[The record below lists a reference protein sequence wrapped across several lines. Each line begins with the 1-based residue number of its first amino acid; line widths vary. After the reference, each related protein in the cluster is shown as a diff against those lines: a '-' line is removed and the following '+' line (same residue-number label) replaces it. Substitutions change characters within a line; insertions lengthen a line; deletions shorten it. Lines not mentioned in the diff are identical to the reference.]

1 MLESIIEFQKAGGHT
16 VAYST
21 ENHIP
26 SIEDRKLRLKLIFEE
41 LEELADAYGLM
52 RYFDSIIASNLFSKN
67 KFNAMED
74 CIDYSTADSEEF
86 NKIEALD
93 ALCDLSVVVNGGYC
107 ISGFTDIAQEAY
119 DETMRSNMSKFC
131 YSLDEALATVAGKDD
146 WTYRVTN
153 INGRD
158 VYVFLRKEDGKI
170 MKGASFYVPDYNTLL
185 KSKYEDRDE

>member
-21 ENHIP
+21 DNHIP

-41 LEELADAYGLM
+41 LSELADAYGMKQLFVDICSLHCED
-52 RYFDSIIASNLFSKN
+52 YYNQESHFSDDFKFDKV
-67 KFNAMED
+67 
-74 CIDYSTADSEEF
+74 
-86 NKIEALD
+86 EALD
-93 ALCDLSVVVNGGYC
+93 ANCDLSVVVNGAYC
-107 ISGFTDIAQEAY
+107 INGFTDIAQEAY

-131 YSLDEALATVAGKDD
+131 YSLDEALATVAGKED

-153 INGRD
+153 INGRE

-170 MKGASFYVPDYNTLL
+170 MKNVATFFKPDYSKLL
-185 KSKYEDRDE
+185 EKGL

>member
-21 ENHIP
+21 DNHVP
-26 SIEDRKLRLKLIFEE
+26 SIADRKLRLKLIFEE
-41 LEELADAYGLM
+41 LSELADAYGMNNEFCKICDNHLETVTIGDD
-52 RYFDSIIASNLFSKN
+52 FGNPDFPKDTL
-67 KFNAMED
+67 
-74 CIDYSTADSEEF
+74 EF
-86 NKIEALD
+86 NKAEALD
-93 ALCDLSVVVNGGYC
+93 ALSDLSVVVNGGYC

-158 VYVFLRKEDGKI
+158 VYVFLRKSDGKI
-170 MKGASFYVPDYNTLL
+170 LKGKRFFQPDYSKLL
-185 KSKYEDRDE
+185 EKGL

>member
-1 MLESIIEFQKAGGHT
+1 MGIFKLIKMLEKIKEFQQAGGHT

-21 ENHIP
+21 DNHIP
-26 SIEDRKLRLKLIFEE
+26 SIEDRKLRLKIILEE
-41 LEELADAYGLM
+41 LEEKAESYGL
-52 RYFDSIIASNLFSKN
+52 RKYFIELKDKQ
-67 KFNAMED
+67 
-74 CIDYSTADSEEF
+74 SEETELLGNTVDTLIF
-86 NKIEALD
+86 DRKSALD
-93 ALCDLSVVVNGGYC
+93 ADCDLLVTVNGGFC
-107 ISGFTDIAQEAY
+107 VDGFTDIAQEAY

-170 MKGASFYVPDYNTLL
+170 MKGTGFYKPDYSKLL
-185 KSKYEDRDE
+185 GV

>member
-1 MLESIIEFQKAGGHT
+1 MLDSIIEFQKAGGHT

-21 ENHIP
+21 ENHVP
-26 SIEDRKLRLKLIFEE
+26 STEDRKLRLKLIFEE
-41 LEELADAYGLM
+41 LSELADAYGM
-52 RYFDSIIASNLFSKN
+52 RQLFVDICGLHCEDYYNQESHFSDDFKFDQV
-67 KFNAMED
+67 
-74 CIDYSTADSEEF
+74 
-86 NKIEALD
+86 EALD
-93 ALCDLSVVVNGGYC
+93 ANCDLSVVVNGAYC
-107 ISGFTDIAQEAY
+107 INGFTDIAQEAY

-170 MKGASFYVPDYNTLL
+170 MKGANFYVPDYSSLL

>member
-21 ENHIP
+21 DNHIP

-41 LEELADAYGLM
+41 LDELAEAYGMQLEFCDICENHVNDM
-52 RYFDSIIASNLFSKN
+52 YDKVAHVYNTL
-67 KFNAMED
+67 
-74 CIDYSTADSEEF
+74 EF
-86 NKIEALD
+86 NREDALD
-93 ALCDLSVVVNGGYC
+93 ANCDLSVVVNGAYC
-107 ISGFTDIAQEAY
+107 INGFTDIAQEAY

-158 VYVFLRKEDGKI
+158 VYVFLRKSDGKI
-170 MKGASFYVPDYNTLL
+170 LKGKSFFIPDYSKLL
-185 KSKYEDRDE
+185 EKGL

>member
-21 ENHIP
+21 DNHIP
-26 SIEDRKLRLKLIFEE
+26 SIEDRRLRLKLIFEE
-41 LEELADAYGLM
+41 LSELADAYGMDRTFADLCEKH
-52 RYFDSIIASNLFSKN
+52 RDEYWQGEAAFRLDSNI
-67 KFNAMED
+67 
-74 CIDYSTADSEEF
+74 F
-86 NKIEALD
+86 NKVEALD

-153 INGRD
+153 IDGRD
-158 VYVFLRKEDGKI
+158 VYVFLRKSDGKI
-170 MKGASFYVPDYNTLL
+170 LKGKGFFQPDYSKLL
-185 KSKYEDRDE
+185 GA

>member
-21 ENHIP
+21 DNHIP

-41 LEELADAYGLM
+41 LSELADAYGM
-52 RYFDSIIASNLFSKN
+52 THFFSSLTK
-67 KFNAMED
+67 KH
-74 CIDYSTADSEEF
+74 SEEIYYCSE
-86 NKIEALD
+86 NTKIFDKVEALD
-93 ALCDLSVVVNGGYC
+93 ALCDLSVVVNGGFC

-131 YSLDEALATVAGKDD
+131 YSLDEALATIAGKED

-158 VYVFLRKEDGKI
+158 VYVFLRKSDGKI
-170 MKGASFYVPDYNTLL
+170 LKGKSFFVPDYSKLL
-185 KSKYEDRDE
+185 EKGL

>member
-1 MLESIIEFQKAGGHT
+1 MLDSIIEFQKAGRHT

-26 SIEDRKLRLKLIFEE
+26 SIADRKLRLKLIFEE
-41 LEELADAYGLM
+41 LSELAEAYGL
-52 RYFDSIIASNLFSKN
+52 AGTFSKIAHDFGAYYMSN
-67 KFNAMED
+67 NQGKH
-74 CIDYSTADSEEF
+74 CYDSLEF
-86 NKIEALD
+86 DKVEALD

-119 DETMRSNMSKFC
+119 DETMKSNMSKFC
-131 YSLDEALATVAGKDD
+131 YSLDEALATVAGKED

-170 MKGASFYVPDYNTLL
+170 MKGAGFYVPNYSSLL

>member
-21 ENHIP
+21 DNHIP

-41 LEELADAYGLM
+41 LSELADAYGM
-52 RYFDSIIASNLFSKN
+52 KDTFAKICNSYSNANSY
-67 KFNAMED
+67 E
-74 CIDYSTADSEEF
+74 IDTDDF
-86 NKIEALD
+86 NKVEALD

-158 VYVFLRKEDGKI
+158 VYVFLRKSDGKI
-170 MKGASFYVPDYNTLL
+170 LKGKRFFQPDYSKLL
-185 KSKYEDRDE
+185 EKGL

>member
-21 ENHIP
+21 DNHIP

-41 LEELADAYGLM
+41 LSELAEAYGLKEE
-52 RYFDSIIASNLFSKN
+52 FSDICSNHVDEVIN
-67 KFNAMED
+67 
-74 CIDYSTADSEEF
+74 YSNTLTF
-86 NKIEALD
+86 NKIESLD

-131 YSLDEALATVAGKDD
+131 YSLDEVLATVAGKDD

-158 VYVFLRKEDGKI
+158 VYVFLRKSDGKI
-170 MKGASFYVPDYNTLL
+170 LKGSQFYRPDYSKLL
-185 KSKYEDRDE
+185 EKGL

>member
-21 ENHIP
+21 DNHIP

-41 LEELADAYGLM
+41 LSELADAYGM
-52 RYFDSIIASNLFSKN
+52 KDTFAKICNFYSNANSYKIN
-67 KFNAMED
+67 TN
-74 CIDYSTADSEEF
+74 TF
-86 NKIEALD
+86 NKVEALD
-93 ALCDLSVVVNGGYC
+93 ALCDLSVVVNGGFC

-146 WTYRVTN
+146 WTYKVTN

-158 VYVFLRKEDGKI
+158 VYVFLRKSDGKI
-170 MKGASFYVPDYNTLL
+170 LKGSQFFKPDYSKLL
-185 KSKYEDRDE
+185 EKKL

>member
-21 ENHIP
+21 DNHIP

-41 LEELADAYGLM
+41 LSELADAYGM
-52 RYFDSIIASNLFSKN
+52 NQTFNKICYHHIDSQVDNFGNLCN
-67 KFNAMED
+67 D
-74 CIDYSTADSEEF
+74 VIDTEEF
-86 NKIEALD
+86 NKVEALD

-153 INGRD
+153 INGKD
-158 VYVFLRKEDGKI
+158 VYVFLRKSDGKI
-170 MKGASFYVPDYNTLL
+170 LKGKSFFVPDYSKLL
-185 KSKYEDRDE
+185 EKGL

>member
-1 MLESIIEFQKAGGHT
+1 MLDSIIEFQKAGGHT

-41 LEELADAYGLM
+41 LSELADAYGIETTFAGICGNYIQVYERLNN
-52 RYFDSIIASNLFSKN
+52 IAYGGCPSDTEI
-67 KFNAMED
+67 FNE
-74 CIDYSTADSEEF
+74 
-86 NKIEALD
+86 IEALD

-158 VYVFLRKEDGKI
+158 VYVFLRKSDGKI
-170 MKGASFYVPDYNTLL
+170 LKGKGFFQPDYSKLL
-185 KSKYEDRDE
+185 GA

>member
-21 ENHIP
+21 ENHTP
-26 SIEDRKLRLKLIFEE
+26 SVKDRELRLSLIFEE
-41 LEELADAYGLM
+41 LSELADAYGM
-52 RYFDSIIASNLFSKN
+52 N
-67 KFNAMED
+67 KVFTDMCEEHLHL
-74 CIDYSTADSEEF
+74 TAEIENTFEF
-86 NKIEALD
+86 NKVEALD

-107 ISGFTDIAQEAY
+107 ISGFTDIAEEAY

-131 YSLDEALATVAGKDD
+131 YSLDEALATIAGKED

-158 VYVFLRKEDGKI
+158 VYVFLRKSDGKI
-170 MKGASFYVPDYNTLL
+170 LKGKSFFVPDYSKLL
-185 KSKYEDRDE
+185 EKGL

>member
-21 ENHIP
+21 DNHIP
-26 SIEDRKLRLKLIFEE
+26 SIEDRKLRLRLIREE
-41 LEELADAYGLM
+41 NEELAEAYGLT
-52 RYFDSIIASNLFSKN
+52 
-67 KFNAMED
+67 KFFNDISRTHEETGED
-74 CIDYSTADSEEF
+74 TLEF
-86 NKIEALD
+86 NKVEALD
-93 ALCDLSVVVNGGYC
+93 ALCDLSVVVNGGFAV
-107 ISGFTDIAQEAY
+107 SGFTDIAQEAY

-131 YSLDEALATVAGKDD
+131 YSLDEALATVAGKED

-170 MKGASFYVPDYNTLL
+170 MKNVATFFKPDYSKLL
-185 KSKYEDRDE
+185 EKGS

>member
-21 ENHIP
+21 DNHIP
-26 SIEDRKLRLKLIFEE
+26 SIEDRKLRLKLILEE
-41 LEELADAYGLM
+41 LEELAEAYGL
-52 RYFDSIIASNLFSKN
+52 RKYFIELKDKQSED
-67 KFNAMED
+67 MELLGFPED
-74 CIDYSTADSEEF
+74 TLVFDKVEG
-86 NKIEALD
+86 LD
-93 ALCDLSVVVNGGYC
+93 ANCDLSVVVNGAYC
-107 ISGFTDIAQEAY
+107 TNGFTDIAQEAY

-170 MKGASFYVPDYNTLL
+170 MKSRHFFKPDYSKLL
-185 KSKYEDRDE
+185 EKGV

>member
-41 LEELADAYGLM
+41 LSELADAYGMTRTFADLCEDFKDD
-52 RYFDSIIASNLFSKN
+52 YWCGTPQ
-67 KFNAMED
+67 FNINTE
-74 CIDYSTADSEEF
+74 IF
-86 NKIEALD
+86 NKVEALD
-93 ALCDLSVVVNGGYC
+93 ALCDLSVVVNGGFC

-170 MKGASFYVPDYNTLL
+170 MKGAGFYKPDYSKLL
-185 KSKYEDRDE
+185 EKGV